1 MPVNVIIGALLV
13 AAAVPVLLSS
23 VAAARPAR
31 RSQLLAGS
39 SKADLR
45 EVALTESAVTRVL
58 VPWTRGLL
66 DKLRRIT
73 PVGRVEALDRQLVYA
88 GLAGRLP
95 VERILGFKV
104 LAGVA
109 GFGLGTVLTNQGL
122 LLPAVVAALGFFA
135 PDTFVRGRAQERQ
148 LEIQNTLADTLDQI
162 TMSVEAG
169 LGFEGAI
176 ARTARAGEGP
186 LASELTRT
194 LQEMQ
199 VGVSRSEAL
208 RNLADRTSVADLRS
222 FVTAIVQAEDYGL
235 PIAQVLR
242 VQASEMRIKRR
253 QRAEERAL
261 KMPVK
266 IIFPLVFC
274 IFPTLFIVLLGPAA
288 IRLYE
293 NVIR

>member
-1 MPVNVIIGALLV
+1 MPVNVIVGALLI
-13 AAAVPVLLSS
+13 AAAIPLLVRS
-23 VAAARPAR
+23 VASARPTQ
-31 RSQLLAGS
+31 RSQLLSGGKS
-39 SKADLR
+39 ADLR

-58 VPWTRGLL
+58 LPAIRGLL

-73 PVGRVEALDRQLVYA
+73 PVGRVEALERQLVYG
-88 GLAGRLP
+88 GLSGRYP
-95 VERILGFKV
+95 VERILGIKV
-104 LAGVA
+104 LAGAA

-122 LLPAVVAALGFFA
+122 LLPAIIAVVGFFA
-135 PDTFVRGRAQERQ
+135 PDTFIRGRAEERQ
-148 LEIQNTLADTLDQI
+148 MEIQNSLADSLDQI

-176 ARTARAGEGP
+176 ARTARAGDGP
-186 LASELTRT
+186 LAAELTRT

-208 RNLADRTSVADLRS
+208 RNLAGRTNVADLRS
-222 FVTAIVQAEDYGL
+222 FVSAIVQAEDYGL

>member
-1 MPVNVIIGALLV
+1 MPVNVIVGALLI
-13 AAAVPVLLSS
+13 AAAVPVLVGSI
-23 VAAARPAR
+23 AAARPDR
-31 RSQLLAGS
+31 RSQLLAGGD
-39 SKADLR
+39 KADLR
-45 EVALTESAVTRVL
+45 QVALTESALTRVL
-58 VPWTRGLL
+58 LPGVRGLL

-73 PVGRVEALDRQLVYA
+73 PVGRVEALERQLVYA
-88 GLAGRLP
+88 GLAGRYP
-95 VERILGFKV
+95 VERILGLKV
-104 LAGVA
+104 VAGVA
-109 GFGLGTVLTNQGL
+109 GFGLGSILTNQGL
-122 LLPAVVAALGFFA
+122 LLPVVVAALGFFA
-135 PDTFVRGRAQERQ
+135 PDTFIRGRAEERQ

-176 ARTARAGEGP
+176 ARTARAGDGP
-186 LASELTRT
+186 LAAELTRT

-208 RNLADRTSVADLRS
+208 RNLASRTSVADLRS